1 MKIANVFSPITGY
14 APCRLR
20 ITFWIASSHIADIV
34 KVLKF
39 CVKNIFVGLGLD
51 KLGLDRLI
59 LICVKSSFARVSCAL
74 MVRDPLRKR
83 LAVSL

>member
-1 MKIANVFSPITGY
+1 
-14 APCRLR
+14 
-20 ITFWIASSHIADIV
+20 V